1 MPLTVPMRRLALAG
15 LGFIASAATAFA
27 RTAFATTASVM
38 TAAPPTAFAVVP
50 PAPAAPPHQTVTQA
64 APAPALAVTIP
75 PVGIPSP
82 PPPAVARAVPTPPA
96 GAVSTPLPH
105 SMLASIKFAAQVADI
120 DSAARAEL
128 DRVVQNSKGMK
139 GVELRAYAAG
149 RDPVEARKI
158 ALARALTVR
167 SYLVD
172 QGVKMRIEV
181 GAFASN
187 AAGSDSERV
196 DIVAP

>member
-82 PPPAVARAVPTPPA
+82 SPAVARAVPTPPA